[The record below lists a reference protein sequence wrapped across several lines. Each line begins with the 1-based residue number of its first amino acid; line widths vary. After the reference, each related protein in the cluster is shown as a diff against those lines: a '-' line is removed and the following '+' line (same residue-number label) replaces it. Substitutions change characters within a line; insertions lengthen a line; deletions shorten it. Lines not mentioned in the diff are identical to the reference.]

1 MAETETLEHASQT
14 IKTSDRTPAMN
25 ESSFAPAAD
34 LPFVIRFRDVL
45 KRLSEREIY
54 EFLSGNES
62 VQLEIN
68 AEGDLIVM
76 PPTNMN
82 TGKGNFNLA
91 GQFFVWVERDG
102 TGEGFDSSSMFTMP
116 NGAKR
121 SPDFCWIR
129 RDRWERLSEEEKNIF
144 SPICPDFV
152 VELRSPSDSLKHLQ
166 AKMEEYIENG
176 ARLGWLIDPLKRR
189 VHVYR
194 PNTAVEILD
203 NPETISGETVLPG
216 FELKLE
222 KIWK

>member
-14 IKTSDRTPAMN
+14 IQTSDQISAMN
-25 ESSFAPAAD
+25 ESSFAPASD

-45 KRLSEREIY
+45 KRLSEQEIY

-82 TGKGNFNLA
+82 IGNSNFHLT
-91 GQFFVWVERDG
+91 GQFGVWVESDG
-102 TGEGFDSSSMFTMP
+102 TGEGFDSSSMFTLP

-129 RDRWERLSEEEKNIF
+129 GERWQRLSEDEKNKF
-144 SPICPDFV
+144 SSICPDFV

-166 AKMEEYIENG
+166 AKMKEYIENG

-194 PNTAVEILD
+194 PNTGVEILD
-203 NPETISGETVLPG
+203 NPETISGETILPG